1 MSKALVINVNKCTG
15 CELCIDVCSG
25 TKTGDCSEKDSRIRV
40 LRDEPTAV
48 FIPIVCAQCQEHPCS
63 EACPEEAIQYDS
75 ILSIYTVD
83 HEKCTTCGLCEDAC
97 PNRGIFV
104 DGDCAVKCDLCMGN
118 PACVQICI
126 PGALNWIEMSEE
138 KQKVILYNKMEMI
151 QTFNDAG

>member
-15 CELCIDVCSG
+15 CELCIDVCLG

-83 HEKCTTCGLCEDAC
+83 HEKCTACGLCEDVC
-97 PNRGIFV
+97 PYRGIFM
-104 DGDCAVKCDLCMGN
+104 DGDFALKCDLCKGN
-118 PACVQICI
+118 PACVQVCN
-126 PGALNWIEMSEE
+126 PQALKWIEISEE
-138 KQKVILYNKMEMI
+138 EHRGILEIKMERI
-151 QTFNDAG
+151 QTLDDAG